1 MLCQLTTMQSGAIHH
16 CLCIVYKIVFRL
28 DFFIVKSVLDYPASD
43 KQCVDSC
50 YAAHASALE
59 YLNIGC
65 RCIVNQEKRLVSSH
79 LANDHTEARVYF
91 NNDAFWLKTTRQ
103 WESIWWGQLQKF
115 SCSNFCNTRLKLAPL
130 QTLWLTSTPP
140 TSSSFFSLFHFDLP
154 TGFLS
159 DSIKTH
165 SPYLSKTDVQP
176 LQFSAKFT
184 SSFSSSPFVYLT
196 CIALYRLCQER
207 LAWNYGH
214 PQSEAATMHDEDF
227 KFMSL

>member
-1 MLCQLTTMQSGAIHH
+1 MIIRKQGSTSTTMLSDWKPLGNE
-16 CLCIVYKIVFRL
+16 K
-28 DFFIVKSVLDYPASD
+28 ASD
-43 KQCVDSC
+43 EVNCKNFH
-50 YAAHASALE
+50 AAISVTQGWSLHPFKPFDWLP
-59 YLNIGC
+59 L
-65 RCIVNQEKRLVSSH
+65 H
-79 LANDHTEARVYF
+79 LLH
-91 NNDAFWLKTTRQ
+91 LH
-103 WESIWWGQLQKF
+103 
-115 SCSNFCNTRLKLAPL
+115 
-130 QTLWLTSTPP
+130 
-140 TSSSFFSLFHFDLP
+140 FSLFHFDLP

-176 LQFSAKFT
+176 LQFSDKFT